1 MKQSNIEMEQF
12 NIEMGNLRCKLR
24 DHQVEWVSH
33 LSKVLSVEKISL
45 EPRAWNCFFS
55 FPLGKSTNEVSSR
68 RKFRSQT
75 SDNMER

>member
-1 MKQSNIEMEQF
+1 MEQFNIEMEQF

-45 EPRAWNCFFS
+45 EPRAWNCFF
-55 FPLGKSTNEVSSR
+55 FVPTGKIN
-68 RKFRSQT
+68 
-75 SDNMER
+75 